1 MSTGL
6 RAEIKQ
12 AKPFATPEQEA
23 LLGIERTAA
32 VLGRALA
39 RLLEPH
45 GLTPTQ
51 YNALRILRGAG
62 DAGLCRYE
70 VTERLVTPVPDVTRL
85 LDRVEEAGYV
95 TRARDAVDRR
105 LVTARLTPA
114 GRRLVDRLDAV
125 VAGFERDQ
133 LGTLGE
139 RDLRTLIAL
148 LDRVRQ
154 ALPPDA

>member
-1 MSTGL
+1 MGL

-32 VLGRALA
+32 VLGRAFA
-39 RLLEPH
+39 QLLEPH

-70 VTERLVTPVPDVTRL
+70 VAERLVTPVPDVTRL

-95 TRARDAVDRR
+95 TRTRDTADRR

-125 VAGFERDQ
+125 VAGFERDH
-133 LGTLGE
+133 LGALGE

-154 ALPPDA
+154 ALASEPE